1 MRSMHTLLSRTG
13 YVTVAAVLLGLAP
26 SAAEAQMSFF
36 PVNPCRLWDTRGPTG
51 PAGGPAHSANS
62 TRDFQVRGLCG
73 IPSTAQAAVL
83 NLTVTFGPIP
93 MAQRDFGNLRAFPA
107 GGSLPTSSV
116 LNFVQTDPAV
126 ANGTVNLLGEAA
138 GMHISI
144 RIDMP
149 VGSTGMIHSL
159 ADITGYFQ

>member
-36 PVNPCRLWDTRGPTG
+36 PVSPCRLWDTRGAVG
-51 PAGGPAHSANS
+51 PAGGPAHNANT

-83 NLTVTFGPIP
+83 NLTVTFGTIP
-93 MAQRDFGNLRAFPA
+93 VAERDFGNMRAFPA
-107 GGSLPTSSV
+107 GGTLPTSSV
-116 LNFVQTDPAV
+116 LNWATTDPAV
-126 ANGTVNLLGEAA
+126 ANGTVNLLGDAA
-138 GMHISI
+138 GLHISI

-149 VGSTGMIHSL
+149 TGSVGKIHSL